1 LIDHDTVETVNLA
14 PQGYFEQDI
23 GRPKV
28 TATGDQCCQINSS
41 LSLHTEQ
48 ERFRRSMQIGNVIFL
63 AVDSITTRQHIW
75 DAIKDRADFVCDGR
89 MAAEALRVLTA
100 CDRQGRAHY
109 PTTMFTAEQAYAG
122 ACTAKSTIYCANVAA
137 GLMVGQFTKWL
148 RNMPVDPDICL
159 NLLSAEFNVLQPAAI
174 G

>member
-1 LIDHDTVETVNLA
+1 VA
-14 PQGYFEQDI
+14 
-23 GRPKV
+23 
-28 TATGDQCCQINSS
+28 ATGDLCRQINSG

-48 ERFRRSMQIGNVIFL
+48 ERFRRSMQIGNVVFL

-75 DAIKDRADFVCDGR
+75 DAIKDRTDFICDGR

-109 PTTMFTAEQAYAG
+109 PSTLFAAEQAYAG
-122 ACTAKSTIYCANVAA
+122 SCTAKSTIYCANVAA

-148 RNMPVDPDICL
+148 RNMPVDPDACL